1 MVGRETL
8 RMGRSIAAAIAI
20 ACLSSL
26 PFAPCARGAAGET
39 HFEPA
44 HAISVSDVAVPIQ
57 SLANGT
63 VVLNVTVSE
72 KGEVGDVQARR
83 DIASIT
89 EQAIRSIKTWK
100 FAPARLNG
108 NAVASIVTVAVTF
121 NPVPPLSA
129 NVPLPPLVQ
138 QSERAPIHLDF
149 HPAGVTQATFPT
161 YPVTALNPGTVIL
174 EASINEAGRVHQ
186 TSVLRDAPPFTA
198 SALRAVGDWRFI
210 SANLNGMPVESKVV
224 LVFCFRQSV
233 TY

>member
-1 MVGRETL
+1 MSEVLT
-8 RMGRSIAAAIAI
+8 MGRFIAAAFAF
-20 ACLSSL
+20 ACFSSL
-26 PFAPCARGAAGET
+26 TLAPCVPRPAEES
-39 HFEPA
+39 HFQPA
-44 HAISVSDVAVPIQ
+44 LAVSISDITIPFQ

-121 NPVPPLSA
+121 NPAPPLSA

-161 YPVTALNPGTVIL
+161 YPVNALNPGTVIL